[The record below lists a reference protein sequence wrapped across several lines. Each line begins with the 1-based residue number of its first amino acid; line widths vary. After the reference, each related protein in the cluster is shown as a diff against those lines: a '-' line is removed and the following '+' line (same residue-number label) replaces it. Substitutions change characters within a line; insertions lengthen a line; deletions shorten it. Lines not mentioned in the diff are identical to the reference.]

1 MRQGTS
7 ILALCGVLAAC
18 GPNAEHEAVEDQSEP
33 TSVHASSDGLPM
45 NGSIETRIGKLDFES
60 GFPSDESVQKL
71 YDEMDFHRATQAYLW
86 ALPIVAFAEWQHSHR
101 QIAGAS
107 DIDYVAYLSG
117 REKLGILTP
126 NATTQYYLNFA
137 DLSATGPLVVE
148 EPQGLT
154 AGAQSLGGS
163 GS

>member
-18 GPNAEHEAVEDQSEP
+18 GPNAEHEALEDQSEP

-71 YDEMDFHRATQAYLW
+71 YDEMDFHR
-86 ALPIVAFAEWQHSHR
+86 HR